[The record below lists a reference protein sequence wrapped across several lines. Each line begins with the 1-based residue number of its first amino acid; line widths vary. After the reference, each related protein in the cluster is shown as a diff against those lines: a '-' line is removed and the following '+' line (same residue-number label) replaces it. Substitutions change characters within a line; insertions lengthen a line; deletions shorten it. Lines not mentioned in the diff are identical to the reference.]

1 MDGKEME
8 GGKGISNVA
17 HWSFASGKV
26 QPWLVW
32 LSGLVVLPKVNG
44 CGFLSGQPTSLLCGL
59 VRLGAYR
66 QATDRYFSR
75 ISRFL
80 SLSFSLP
87 SPLSKNK
94 EIKPFLKGYQ
104 SSEISEVKERE
115 ENQVQDYLFCP
126 ALAKSIGN

>member
-32 LSGLVVLPKVNG
+32 LSGLVVVPKLKG

-66 QATDRYFSR
+66 QATDRL
-75 ISRFL
+75 FL
-80 SLSFSLP
+80 SNIEVSLP
-87 SPLSKNK
+87 LFLP
-94 EIKPFLKGYQ
+94 PFPSL
-104 SSEISEVKERE
+104 
-115 ENQVQDYLFCP
+115 
-126 ALAKSIGN
+126 